1 MDLKRAWTL
10 CAANRSLRFLIP
22 MAVLLLISVG
32 WNIWNY
38 QLHRKQHADAVH
50 ADAAKEEHASKIASA
65 LTTDQTKL
73 AESKRRARDAK
84 TDTRVQQLYDEINQ
98 LTKLSEQ
105 VLLHDQ
111 ANRASAAAKSSE
123 DHAVRVR

>member
-1 MDLKRAWTL
+1 MDLKRAWKL

-38 QLHRKQHADAVH
+38 QLNRKQQAEAV
-50 ADAAKEEHASKIASA
+50 KEEHPSKIVRTPITAEA
-65 LTTDQTKL
+65 KL

-84 TDTRVQQLYDEINQ
+84 TDARVQQLYDEINQ
-98 LTKLSEQ
+98 LTKLSER
-105 VLLHDQ
+105 VILHDQ
-111 ANRASAAAKSSE
+111 VTRATPPAGNGSE
-123 DHAVRVR
+123 DHGVRVR

>member
-22 MAVLLLISVG
+22 MAILLLISLG

-38 QLHRKQHADAVH
+38 QLHRKQHADAVQ
-50 ADAAKEEHASKIASA
+50 EQTASKIATT
-65 LTTDQTKL
+65 LTVKQPEQADST
-73 AESKRRARDAK
+73 RRARNAK
-84 TDTRVQQLYDEINQ
+84 TDARVEQLYDEINQ

-111 ANRASAAAKSSE
+111 AIRATAGAANSSK
-123 DHAVRVR
+123 DHAVRIR

>member
-10 CAANRSLRFLIP
+10 CAANRSMRFLVP
-22 MAVLLLISVG
+22 MAILLLISLG

-38 QLHRKQHADAVH
+38 QLYRKQHADAVQ
-50 ADAAKEEHASKIASA
+50 EQTASKIATT
-65 LTTDQTKL
+65 LTVKQPELVD
-73 AESKRRARDAK
+73 SKRRARNAK
-84 TDTRVQQLYDEINQ
+84 TDARVEQLYDEINQ

-111 ANRASAAAKSSE
+111 AIRATAGAANSSK
-123 DHAVRVR
+123 DHAVRIR